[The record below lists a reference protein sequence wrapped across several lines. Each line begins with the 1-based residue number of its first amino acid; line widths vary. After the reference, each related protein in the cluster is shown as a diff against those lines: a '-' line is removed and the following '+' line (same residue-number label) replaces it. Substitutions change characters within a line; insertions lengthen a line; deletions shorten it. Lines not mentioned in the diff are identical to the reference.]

1 MIIRTDKAAF
11 RSKAERTAWYHVA
24 LGVGVSLAALWGWRA
39 SLEPMPT
46 HFEYLTGV
54 ISNTEVHRNRIE
66 FFVAG
71 REFGYTSIL
80 PKAALA
86 RSLLKPGNTATVGFS
101 PADHSGVWALTV
113 NEQIV
118 VQPQAAHQARL
129 SNGRI
134 AFWLFVVFSV
144 GTGILG
150 WRFVRQS
157 R

>member
-11 RSKAERTAWYHVA
+11 RSKAERTAWYHVTLSA
-24 LGVGVSLAALWGWRA
+24 AVSLAALWGWRA

-54 ISNTEVHRNRIE
+54 ISNTEVHRNSIE

-71 REFGYTSIL
+71 REFDYTSIL
-80 PKAALA
+80 PEAALA

-101 PADHSGVWALTV
+101 PADPSGVWALTV
-113 NEQIV
+113 NEQAIV
-118 VQPQAAHQARL
+118 LPKAAHQARV
-129 SNGRI
+129 SNGKL
-134 AFWLFVVFSV
+134 AFWLFVVSSICT
-144 GTGILG
+144 GTLG

>member
-1 MIIRTDKAAF
+1 
-11 RSKAERTAWYHVA
+11 
-24 LGVGVSLAALWGWRA
+24 
-39 SLEPMPT
+39 MPT

-71 REFGYTSIL
+71 REFDYTSIL
-80 PKAALA
+80 PQAALA

-101 PADHSGVWALTV
+101 QAAPSGVWALTV

-129 SNGRI
+129 NNGKL
-134 AFWLFVVFSV
+134 AFWLFVVSSIC
-144 GTGILG
+144 TGILG

>member
-1 MIIRTDKAAF
+1 MIIRTGKSAF

-24 LGVGVSLAALWGWRA
+24 LGVAVSLAALCGWRA

-54 ISNTEVHRNRIE
+54 ISSAEVRRYGVE

-71 REFGYTSIL
+71 REFDYPSIL
-80 PKAALA
+80 PETTLA

-101 PADHSGVWALTV
+101 PADPSEVWALTV
-113 NEQIV
+113 NERAI
-118 VQPQAAHQARL
+118 VQPNAAHRARL
-129 SNGRI
+129 SNGKI

-144 GTGILG
+144 CTGMLG